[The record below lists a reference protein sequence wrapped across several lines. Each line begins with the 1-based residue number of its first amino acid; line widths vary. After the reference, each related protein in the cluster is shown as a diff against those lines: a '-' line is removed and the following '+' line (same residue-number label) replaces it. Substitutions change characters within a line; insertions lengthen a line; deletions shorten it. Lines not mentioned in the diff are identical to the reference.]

1 MQLLGTVEKEI
12 LGGDIYEPVM
22 KIKGGIKSRYKERS
36 SYYSC
41 H

>member
-1 MQLLGTVEKEI
+1 MQPLGTVEKEI
-12 LGGDIYEPVM
+12 LGGDYEPMM
-22 KIKGGIKSRYKERS
+22 KVKGGIKSRYKERS